1 MQEYMGKNYNLTF
14 IIISTIIFI
23 ISYLIISKFGENIF
37 YYENN
42 LHNFLVPEN
51 QPNLK
56 DKYFLNDLS
65 INLLVFVSLLF
76 LIDRLFEKNES
87 FHYKIIWIVKNYCSL
102 FLAIIYESSTGLDQT
117 VYFYLAI
124 NNLDYY
130 YHFGDLSKL
139 FDLNNPT
146 VNLLFLLKFVN
157 FIFNDSWFAHKIFF
171 NIFYMLILFFTIKSI
186 RKISPDLNDSI
197 TLIYAIAFW
206 PSLFFFSSFITKDIF
221 VIFFI
226 SLIFYSL
233 VSFERG
239 DKKFLYLILIIISLF
254 FIYSLRWW
262 VALSIIIALTFY
274 GANFIVSKILNRSYL
289 FLTFLIFLT
298 SYFIFYGNFYSNYEF
313 NLFTRAFER
322 IKVEHFSGENYSDL
336 FINVGEKYEF
346 FYYYPLALFKT
357 IFNPFLNNFNNPKL
371 YIFIIENCLLVL
383 FLILSIKNFK
393 KINKSTFFVLILF
406 FILINIYLPIGYL
419 NAGTTARYALQAK
432 YCLIIYLILSNKN
445 LIRSIEPKLRVLF
458 KKI

>member
-1 MQEYMGKNYNLTF
+1 MGRNYNLTF
-14 IIISTIIFI
+14 ISLSTVIFV

-42 LHNFLVPEN
+42 MHNFLIPEN

-56 DKYFLNDLS
+56 DKYVLNDLS

-76 LIDRLFEKNES
+76 VIDKLFSENES
-87 FHYKIIWIVKNYCSL
+87 FHYKIIWIIKNYCSL
-102 FLAIIYESSTGLDQT
+102 FLAIIYESTTGLDQT
-117 VYFYLAI
+117 VYFYLTI

-130 YHFGDLSKL
+130 YHFGDLSKF
-139 FDLNNPT
+139 FDLDNPT
-146 VNLLFLLKFVN
+146 VNLLFFLKLVN
-157 FIFNDSWFAHKIFF
+157 FVLNDSWFAQKIFL
-171 NIFYMLILFFTIKSI
+171 NIIYMLIMFFTIKSI
-186 RKISPDLNDSI
+186 KKISPDLNKSI
-197 TLIYAIAFW
+197 ILIYIIALW

-221 VIFFI
+221 VILFL

-239 DKKFLYLILIIISLF
+239 EKKVIYLISIIISLF
-254 FIYSLRWW
+254 FIYSFRWW

-274 GANFIVSKILNRSYL
+274 VANYIISKIFDRSYL

-298 SYFIFYGNFYSNYEF
+298 SYFIFYGDFYSNYEF
-313 NLFTRAFER
+313 DLFTRAFER
-322 IKVEHFSGENYSDL
+322 IKVEHNTNKNFYSDL

-346 FYYYPLALFKT
+346 ISYYPLALFKT
-357 IFNPFLNNFNNPKL
+357 VFNPFLNNLDNPKL

-393 KINKSTFFVLILF
+393 KINKSTFFLLILF
-406 FILINIYLPIGYL
+406 FILINIYIPIGYL

-432 YCLIIYLILSNKN
+432 YCLLIYLILSNKK
-445 LIRSIEPKLRVLF
+445 LITIMDL
-458 KKI
+458 KIKRPV

>member
-1 MQEYMGKNYNLTF
+1 MGKNYNLTF
-14 IIISTIIFI
+14 IATSTIIFI
-23 ISYLIISKFGENIF
+23 VSYLIISLFGENIF

-42 LHNFLVPEN
+42 LHNFLIPEN

-56 DKYFLNDLS
+56 EKYFLNDLS

-76 LIDRLFEKNES
+76 LIDKLFAENES
-87 FHYKIIWIVKNYCSL
+87 FHYKIIWIIKNYCSL

-117 VYFYLAI
+117 VYFYLTI

-130 YHFGDLSKL
+130 HHFGDLSKL

-146 VNLLFLLKFVN
+146 VNLLFPLKSVN
-157 FIFNDSWFAHKIFF
+157 FIFNNSWFAHKIFL
-171 NIFYMLILFFTIKSI
+171 NIIYMLILFFTIKSI
-186 RKISPDLNDSI
+186 KKISPDLNDSI
-197 TLIYAIAFW
+197 ILIYAIAFW
-206 PSLFFFSSFITKDIF
+206 PSLFFFTSFITKDIF

-239 DKKFLYLILIIISLF
+239 KKKIVYLISIIVSIF
-254 FIYSLRWW
+254 FIYILRWW

-274 GANFIVSKILNRSYL
+274 CANYFISKIFDKSYL

-298 SYFIFYGNFYSNYEF
+298 SYFIFYGDFYSNYEF
-313 NLFTRAFER
+313 DLFTRAFER
-322 IKVEHFSGENYSDL
+322 IKVEHFSDKNIYSDL
-336 FINVGEKYEF
+336 FINVGEKYDF

-357 IFNPFLNNFNNPKL
+357 VFNPFLNNFNNPKL
-371 YIFIIENCLLVL
+371 YIFIIENCLLFV
-383 FLILSIKNFK
+383 FLILSIKNFTT
-393 KINKSTFFVLILF
+393 INKSTFFLLILF
-406 FILINIYLPIGYL
+406 FILINIYIPLGYL

-432 YCLIIYLILSNKN
+432 YCLLIYLILSNKK
-445 LIRSIEPKLRVLF
+445 LITSIDLKLRIFF